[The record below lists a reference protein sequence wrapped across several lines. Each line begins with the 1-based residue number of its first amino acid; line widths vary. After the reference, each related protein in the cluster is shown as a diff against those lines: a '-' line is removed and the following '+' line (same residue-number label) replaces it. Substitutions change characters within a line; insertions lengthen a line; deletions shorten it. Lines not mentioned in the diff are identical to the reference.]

1 MPTKKKISPHS
12 IAFKKQQKLDKQRKR
27 VRTVNKSGRAE
38 QGEEIALIPVA
49 ERKNKGVKFK
59 QNEVEHFLEGIVT
72 DDSQKKALVT
82 MQGRG
87 HKTGDKIKVAD
98 GLYIGRHYKLGD
110 EWKGKFL
117 MHLSMCGSVRL
128 AAEHAGIARQT
139 VYNAQNEETPEGEQ
153 FRLDVKLCREDY
165 LNRLEE
171 EADRRGMKG
180 YEQDVWFRG
189 EKVGVEKRFSDYL
202 LALRLKAEGGDKY
215 REGGTNISISQNS
228 QKTVVLGF
236 LKDGKEIFDVDG

>member
-1 MPTKKKISPHS
+1 MPNKKKLNFGTLGLKRYEKIQQQ
-12 IAFKKQQKLDKQRKR
+12 KKQVAK
-27 VRTVNKSGRAE
+27 VNKTKPE
-38 QGEEIALIPVA
+38 VGEEVALIPPA
-49 ERKNKGVKFK
+49 ERKRKGIKLQKKEDVSY
-59 QNEVEHFLEGIVT
+59 FLEG
-72 DDSQKKALVT
+72 LVSEEKQNMLAT
-82 MQGRG
+82 TKGRG
-87 HKTGDKIKVAD
+87 QKTGDKIRVAD
-98 GLYIGRHYKLGD
+98 GLYLGRKHKLGE
-110 EWKGKFL
+110 EWKGQFL
-117 MHLSMCGSVRL
+117 MHLSLCGSVRL

-202 LALRLKAEGGDKY
+202 LALRLKAEGGEKY
-215 REGGTNISISQNS
+215 REGGTQINLNQNN

-236 LKDGKEIFDVDG
+236 MKDGKEIFDVDG